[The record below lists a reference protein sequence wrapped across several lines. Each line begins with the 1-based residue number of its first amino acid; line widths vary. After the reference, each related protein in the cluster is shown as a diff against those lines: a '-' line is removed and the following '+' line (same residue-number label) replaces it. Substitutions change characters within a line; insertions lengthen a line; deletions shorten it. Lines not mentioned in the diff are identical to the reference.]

1 MMYRLLYRPER
12 RLSAA
17 EAGQIVTTRSQFSSK
32 DWVFGTREID
42 NPDLLL
48 LGGNIRV
55 KDRNNTVKVGD
66 QRSGL
71 SRFPI
76 ARGLPETNPLF
87 HFVIASRVLFCW

>member
-1 MMYRLLYRPER
+1 
-12 RLSAA
+12 
-17 EAGQIVTTRSQFSSK
+17 
-32 DWVFGTREID
+32 
-42 NPDLLL
+42 LLL

-55 KDRNNTVKVGD
+55 KDRKNTVKVGD

-87 HFVIASRVLFCW
+87 HFITANARIWHTLKQVEAPTVPHRNSWAKDGPRSFYFWGRVR